1 MYVFVKKKKKN
12 QKLDQ
17 DKPSLIYKD
26 VNKCILNKICHIYY
40 LFMYDFITLIY
51 LIHIFLLFCRY
62 AVPDFPFAVDS
73 KIQCENLN
81 KIINELLKGLFINTI
96 I

>member
-1 MYVFVKKKKKN
+1 MCY
-12 QKLDQ
+12 
-17 DKPSLIYKD
+17 
-26 VNKCILNKICHIYY
+26 IYY

-51 LIHIFLLFCRY
+51 LIYIFLLFCRY

-81 KIINELLKGLFINTI
+81 KIINELLKGLFNLLFNYFTSITLICAMSNVFVLNKV
-96 I
+96 